1 MKKPLIT
8 IAFAT
13 TIGLGTMLGGFVGKT
28 EAESISNLKQQQD
41 QVKNQH
47 SNINSNINDA
57 NQKISNLQGQQADV
71 QSEMKRIDQAIG
83 DTNAK
88 IRDKSAKVD
97 ETKAQIVKLQEDI
110 KVIQDR
116 IQKRNELLKDRA
128 RNYQENGMVN
138 YVDVLMGSTSFSDF
152 VDRANAVATMIQ
164 ADQDILKQAE
174 ADKQELEQKQAQ
186 VQNDLASL
194 QKMLKDLEGMNN
206 QLNAQRA
213 EKDKLLGSLQTQ
225 EKQVSEEK
233 MSMEEQA
240 QVLAAQESAI
250 QKAIQGEQDRQAAAA
265 RQEAARQAAAAAEAA
280 KRASSAS
287 SSASSSSP
295 SASGGSSYVS
305 APPVT
310 GGAFMRPASGPISS
324 TYGPRWGDFHYGIDI
339 ANSGSN
345 VPIVAAGNGVV
356 VTSHYSQSY
365 GNVVYIAHS
374 VNGQVY
380 TTVYAHME
388 RSLVSD
394 GQSVS
399 KGQQI
404 GIMGTTGEST
414 GQHLHFELYRGP
426 WAYHSAIN
434 PSGIVPF

>member
-1 MKKPLIT
+1 MKKPLISL
-8 IAFAT
+8 AFAT
-13 TIGLGTMLGGFVGKT
+13 TVGIGSMLGGFAVKT

-41 QVKNQH
+41 QVKSQR
-47 SNINSNINDA
+47 SNIDSNINDA

-71 QSEMKRIDQAIG
+71 QSEMKRIDLAIG

-88 IRDKSAKVD
+88 IRDKSAKID
-97 ETKAQIVKLQEDI
+97 ATKAQIAKLQEDI
-110 KVIQDR
+110 KVIQER

-128 RNYQENGMVN
+128 RNYQENGGMVN
-138 YVDVLMGSTSFSDF
+138 YIDVLMGSTSFSDF
-152 VDRANAVATMIQ
+152 VDRANAVATIMQ

-174 ADKQELEQKQAQ
+174 ADKQELEQKQTQ
-186 VQNDLASL
+186 VQNDLSSL
-194 QKMLKDLEGMNN
+194 QKMLKDLEAMNN

-213 EKDKLLGSLQTQ
+213 EKDRLLGTLQAQ
-225 EKQVSEEK
+225 EKQVTEEK

-240 QVLAAQESAI
+240 QVLAAQDAAI
-250 QKAIQGEQDRQAAAA
+250 QKAIKAAQEEQARQAA
-265 RQEAARQAAAAAEAA
+265 EAARQAAAAAA
-280 KRASSAS
+280 KRS
-287 SSASSSSP
+287 
-295 SASGGSSYVS
+295 SGGGGGGAAVA
-305 APPVT
+305 APPVS
-310 GGAFMRPASGPISS
+310 GGTFTRPASGPISS
-324 TYGPRWGDFHYGIDI
+324 TYGARWGEFHYGIDI

-345 VPIVAAGNGVV
+345 VPIVAAASGVV
-356 VTSHYSQSY
+356 VTSHYSDSY

-374 VNGQVY
+374 INGQVY

-388 RSLVSD
+388 RSLVST
-394 GQSVS
+394 GQTVS

-404 GIMGTTGEST
+404 GIMGSTGEST